1 MRLHIGVID
10 YKYTENAKS
19 VSTGDIAQILEKRYA
34 VMTGFVV
41 SHIQDI
47 ANDMAESY
55 AGALDSMMMGS
66 PSGNP
71 ADQAMSSI
79 SGRAKEY
86 LSSQDAE
93 TVLSPGSK
101 GFPVP
106 TEAALMG
113 VRHRYKDPTSIL
125 KKVMSGKK
133 TKVGIRRPSFI
144 DTGMYQNSL
153 IAWTEE

>member
-19 VSTGDIAQILEKRYA
+19 VSTGDVAQILEKRYA

-55 AGALDSMMMGS
+55 AGALESMMMGG
-66 PSGNP
+66 PAGNP
-71 ADQAMSSI
+71 MSEATSKI
-79 SGRAKEY
+79 STRAKHY
-86 LSSQDAE
+86 LSSREAE
-93 TVLSPGSK
+93 RVLAPGS
-101 GFPVP
+101 GRFVVP
-106 TEAALMG
+106 THAAILG
-113 VRHRYKDPTSIL
+113 INHR
-125 KKVMSGKK
+125 KKNPR
-133 TKVGIRRPSFI
+133 TGIRRPSFI